1 MGAEGFAERELRMGK
16 DFPALRAHLM
26 VLRLFIALTL
36 GAAVSGIARAQAPPI
51 LMTYPSGCKALAYEQ
66 YGAGKPIVLL
76 AGGPGQNPAYMAP
89 VARILATEGHRVLL
103 LHQRG
108 TGRSADAVSCRE
120 RMNLAGAAA
129 DLEALR
135 VHLRIDK
142 LVIAGHSFGG
152 MLAMAYAQKYPDHV
166 GGLLLLDT
174 GPMSHA
180 DFQTESIAVHA
191 RLTPSES
198 TALQSAKDDAEL
210 DAIELPAYFA
220 DARNAHRL
228 WESLPPGE
236 LFDDRLV
243 GELLG
248 PDLRSF
254 DVVDGMRKLT
264 APVALVFGRFDPGF
278 FIGAEVQKVH
288 PEAKLF
294 VVEHAGHYPWL
305 EAPAGAAIALKA
317 AAATMP

>member
-1 MGAEGFAERELRMGK
+1 MA
-16 DFPALRAHLM
+16 
-26 VLRLFIALTL
+26 VRLFIALAF
-36 GAAVSGIARAQAPPI
+36 GAAVSGIAGAQALPI
-51 LMTYPSGCKALAYEQ
+51 LRTYPSGCKALAYED
-66 YGAGKPIVLL
+66 YGTGKPIVLL

-89 VARILATEGHRVLL
+89 VARLLASEGRRVLL

-108 TGRSADAVSCRE
+108 TGESADAISCRE
-120 RMNLAGAAA
+120 RMNLAGAVA
-129 DLEALR
+129 DLESLR

-152 MLAMAYAQKYPDHV
+152 MLAMAYARKYPNHV

-180 DFQTESIAVHA
+180 DFRTESIAVRA
-191 RLTPSES
+191 RLTPREH
-198 TALQSAKDDAEL
+198 TALQNAKDDAEM

-220 DARNAHRL
+220 DSRNANRL
-228 WESLPPGE
+228 WKSLPPSQS
-236 LFDDRLV
+236 FDDELV
-243 GELLG
+243 GRLFG
-248 PDLRSF
+248 PDLRNF
-254 DVVDGMRKLT
+254 DVVEGMRKLT

-278 FIGAEVQKVH
+278 FISAEIQKVH

-305 EAPAGAAIALKA
+305 EAAASTAIELKA
-317 AAATMP
+317 AADTMP